1 MPATKLPMLA
11 TAFAFIT
18 GLLMQFNQD
27 IALPNWL
34 APLSLGGLLS
44 VLVVLLPWIEKGS
57 FAAIVMGYLLVAL
70 ATINLAILFG
80 LAHFPGQ
87 TVIGL
92 SSRSTKAGL
101 LLLQMVGIGLA
112 VMLKASAWLVIGLMA
127 MLVWGWHSQKEG
139 DSRLGRQSQRQV
151 PQKLLRGGV
160 PLWEHSA

>member
-1 MPATKLPMLA
+1 MPNPKLPLLA
-11 TAFAFIT
+11 IAFAFVT

-27 IALPNWL
+27 MTLPRWL

-57 FAAIVMGYLLVAL
+57 FVAIAIGYLLMGL
-70 ATINLAILFG
+70 SIMNLAMVFG

-101 LLLQMVGIGLA
+101 LLLQMVGVGLA

-127 MLVWGWHSQKEG
+127 MLVWGWHSQK
-139 DSRLGRQSQRQV
+139 DSDSPLGRQSQRQG
-151 PQKLLRGGV
+151 PQKLLRGAI
-160 PLWEHSA
+160 PLWEAI

>member
-1 MPATKLPMLA
+1 MPATKLPILA

-27 IALPNWL
+27 IALPKWL

-57 FAAIVMGYLLVAL
+57 FAAIAIGYLLMGL
-70 ATINLAILFG
+70 SIINLAIVFS

-101 LLLQMVGIGLA
+101 LLLQMVGVGLA
-112 VMLKASAWLVIGLMA
+112 VMLKASAWLVVGLMA
-127 MLVWGWHSQKEG
+127 MLVWGWHAQQEG
-139 DSRLGRQSQRQV
+139 DRPV
-151 PQKLLRGGV
+151 PQKLLRGAI
-160 PLWEHSA
+160 PLWETF